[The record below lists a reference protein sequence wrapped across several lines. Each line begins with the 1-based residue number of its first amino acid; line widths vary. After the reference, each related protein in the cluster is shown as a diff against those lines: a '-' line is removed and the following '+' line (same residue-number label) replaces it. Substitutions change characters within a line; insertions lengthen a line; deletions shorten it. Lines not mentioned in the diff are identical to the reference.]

1 MSWFGEQLEERKAK
15 DNELFEGAFQ
25 DLSSVVM
32 PSAGREKMENS
43 REESQSA
50 IEAILKYL
58 HVKIVEVPEEIKDL
72 NDQIE
77 YMLRPTGAMRRRI
90 ELTDTWYKD
99 SINPILA
106 AKKDGTVVALL
117 PSRTS
122 GYSYFDKEK
131 GRRVRVTKKVAEEFE
146 GDAYCFYRAFPLKS
160 LNIKDLVIFMAK
172 SLSFWDYAYVA
183 ALTLAVSLIGLITPY
198 ATQMI
203 FSSVIPAGVSFYVL
217 PMAILVVTSLV
228 ASNLFGICNTIL
240 DAKIEKKLSIAVKS
254 ASMARLLLLPAGF
267 FKTYSSGELSKRL
280 ENMDTLSKM
289 LQDTLMNTGLTA
301 VFSIVYVVQIT
312 RYSKALA
319 VTAVA
324 ILLLNL
330 VYTMVSSILQLGY
343 SRKRL
348 VANARLN
355 GMVFALFSGIQ
366 KIKLSGSEKRM
377 FGRWAKTYRTSA
389 DLEYNPPM
397 IIRLAPVFS
406 VVFTFGNLL
415 VLYYIAAVTGVSA
428 ADYMA
433 FTTSYGLVS
442 TAIMGLSSITNVISD
457 IKPAMEMVEPIMK
470 TMPEVEENKKAVTK
484 LNGSI
489 ELSNISFQYS
499 QGSPKIIDNLSLKI
513 RPNQYVAIVGK
524 TGCGKSTLMRILLG
538 FEKPQT
544 GSVYFDGKDLN
555 SLDVK
560 SVRRNIGVVMQN
572 SSLFAGDIYSNI
584 VVSAPWLGLDDAWE
598 AARMAGIAEDIQRM
612 PMNMHTVISEG
623 SGGISGGQKQRIMI
637 ARAIAPKPKIIMFD
651 EATSALDNITQ
662 KQVAESLSG
671 LRSTRIVIAH
681 RLSTIKQC
689 DRIIY
694 LENGKIAEDGTFDQ
708 LVGLN
713 GKFAELVKRQMV

>member
-1 MSWFGEQLEERKAK
+1 MSWFGEQLEERKTK

-32 PSAGREKMENS
+32 PSAGRQKMEDS
-43 REESQSA
+43 IEESQSA

-58 HVKIVEVPEEIKDL
+58 HVKIAEVPEEIKDL

-77 YMLRPTGAMRRRI
+77 YMLRPTGVMRRRV

-122 GYSYFDKEK
+122 GYSYFDKQR
-131 GRRVRVTKKVAEEFE
+131 GRRIRVTKKVAEDFE
-146 GDAYCFYRAFPLKS
+146 TDAYCFYRAFPLKS
-160 LNIKDLVIFMAK
+160 LNIKDLVVFMAK

-228 ASNLFGICNTIL
+228 ASNLFGICNTVL
-240 DAKIEKKLSIAVKS
+240 DTKIEKKLSVAVKS

-267 FKTYSSGELSKRL
+267 FKSYSSGELSKRL
-280 ENMDTLSKM
+280 ESMDILTKM
-289 LQDTLMNTGLTA
+289 LQDTIMNTGLTA

-319 VTAVA
+319 VAAVA

-348 VANARLN
+348 AANAKLS

-377 FGRWAKTYRTSA
+377 FGRWAKTYKTSA
-389 DLEYNPPM
+389 DLEYNPPI
-397 IIRLAPVFS
+397 IIRLAPVFT
-406 VVFTFGNLL
+406 VIFTFGNLL

-499 QGSPKIIDNLSLKI
+499 PDGPKIIDNLSLKI

-544 GSVYFDGKDLN
+544 G
-555 SLDVK
+555 
-560 SVRRNIGVVMQN
+560 IG
-572 SSLFAGDIYSNI
+572 LF
-584 VVSAPWLGLDDAWE
+584 
-598 AARMAGIAEDIQRM
+598 
-612 PMNMHTVISEG
+612 
-623 SGGISGGQKQRIMI
+623 
-637 ARAIAPKPKIIMFD
+637 
-651 EATSALDNITQ
+651 
-662 KQVAESLSG
+662 
-671 LRSTRIVIAH
+671 
-681 RLSTIKQC
+681 
-689 DRIIY
+689 
-694 LENGKIAEDGTFDQ
+694 
-708 LVGLN
+708 
-713 GKFAELVKRQMV
+713 

>member
-117 PSRTS
+117 PSHTS
-122 GYSYFDKEK
+122 GYSYFDKQK
-131 GRRVRVTKKVAEEFE
+131 DRRVRVTKKVAEEFE

-183 ALTLAVSLIGLITPY
+183 VLTLVVSLIGLITPY
-198 ATQMI
+198 ATQII

-228 ASNLFGICNTIL
+228 ANNLFGICNTIL

-348 VANARLN
+348 AANARLN

-389 DLEYNPPM
+389 DLEYNPPI

>member
-32 PSAGREKMENS
+32 PSAGRQKMEDS
-43 REESQSA
+43 IEESQSA

-58 HVKIVEVPEEIKDL
+58 HVKIAEVPEEIKDL

-77 YMLRPTGAMRRRI
+77 YMLRPIGVMRRRV
-90 ELTDTWYKD
+90 ELTDTWYRD

-122 GYSYFDKEK
+122 GYSYFDKQR
-131 GRRVRVTKKVAEEFE
+131 GRRIRVTKKVAEDFE
-146 GDAYCFYRAFPLKS
+146 TDAYCFYRAFPLKS
-160 LNIKDLVIFMAK
+160 LNIKDLVVFMAK

-228 ASNLFGICNTIL
+228 ANNLFGICNTVL
-240 DAKIEKKLSIAVKS
+240 DTKIEKKLSVAVKS

-267 FKTYSSGELSKRL
+267 FKSYSSGELSKRL
-280 ENMDTLSKM
+280 ESMDTLTKM
-289 LQDTLMNTGLTA
+289 LQDTIMNAGLTA

-312 RYSKALA
+312 RYSRALA
-319 VTAVA
+319 VAAVA

-348 VANARLN
+348 AASAKLS

-377 FGRWAKTYRTSA
+377 FGRWAKTYKTSA
-389 DLEYNPPM
+389 DLEYNPPI
-397 IIRLAPVFS
+397 IIRLAPVFT
-406 VVFTFGNLL
+406 VIFTFGNLL

-499 QGSPKIIDNLSLKI
+499 PDGPKIIDNLSLKI

-544 GSVYFDGKDLN
+544 GSVYFDGKDLD

-584 VVSAPWLGLDDAWE
+584 VVSAPWLDLEDAWE

-662 KQVAESLSG
+662 KQVSESLSG

-694 LENGKIAEDGTFDQ
+694 LEDGKIAEDGTFDQ
-708 LVGLN
+708 LVALN
-713 GKFAELVKRQMV
+713 GKFAELVRRQMI

>member
-1 MSWFGEQLEERKAK
+1 
-15 DNELFEGAFQ
+15 
-25 DLSSVVM
+25 
-32 PSAGREKMENS
+32 
-43 REESQSA
+43 
-50 IEAILKYL
+50 
-58 HVKIVEVPEEIKDL
+58 
-72 NDQIE
+72 
-77 YMLRPTGAMRRRI
+77 
-90 ELTDTWYKD
+90 
-99 SINPILA
+99 
-106 AKKDGTVVALL
+106 
-117 PSRTS
+117 
-122 GYSYFDKEK
+122 
-131 GRRVRVTKKVAEEFE
+131 
-146 GDAYCFYRAFPLKS
+146 
-160 LNIKDLVIFMAK
+160 
-172 SLSFWDYAYVA
+172 
-183 ALTLAVSLIGLITPY
+183 
-198 ATQMI
+198 MI

-228 ASNLFGICNTIL
+228 ANNLFGICNTVL
-240 DAKIEKKLSIAVKS
+240 DTKIEKKLSVAVKS

-267 FKTYSSGELSKRL
+267 FKSYSSGELSKRL
-280 ENMDTLSKM
+280 ESMDTLTKM
-289 LQDTLMNTGLTA
+289 LQDTIMNTGLTA

-319 VTAVA
+319 VAAVA

-348 VANARLN
+348 AASAKLS

-377 FGRWAKTYRTSA
+377 FGRWAKTYKTSA
-389 DLEYNPPM
+389 DLEYNPPI
-397 IIRLAPVFS
+397 IIRLAPVFT
-406 VVFTFGNLL
+406 VIFTFGNLL

-499 QGSPKIIDNLSLKI
+499 PDGPKIIDNLSLKI

-544 GSVYFDGKDLN
+544 GSVYFDGKDLD

-584 VVSAPWLGLDDAWE
+584 VVSAPWLDLEDAWE

-662 KQVAESLSG
+662 KQVSESLSG

-694 LENGKIAEDGTFDQ
+694 LEDGKIAEDGTFDQ
-708 LVGLN
+708 LVALN
-713 GKFAELVKRQMV
+713 GKFAELVRRQMI

>member
-1 MSWFGEQLEERKAK
+1 
-15 DNELFEGAFQ
+15 
-25 DLSSVVM
+25 
-32 PSAGREKMENS
+32 MEDS
-43 REESQSA
+43 IEESQSA

-58 HVKIVEVPEEIKDL
+58 HVKIAEVPEEIKDL

-77 YMLRPTGAMRRRI
+77 YMLRPIGVMRRRV
-90 ELTDTWYKD
+90 ELTDTWYRD

-117 PSRTS
+117 HSRTS
-122 GYSYFDKEK
+122 GYSYFDKQR
-131 GRRVRVTKKVAEEFE
+131 GRRIRVTKKVAEDFE
-146 GDAYCFYRAFPLKS
+146 TDAYCFYRAFPLKS
-160 LNIKDLVIFMAK
+160 LNIKDLVVFMAK

-228 ASNLFGICNTIL
+228 ANNLFGICNTVL
-240 DAKIEKKLSIAVKS
+240 DTKIEKKLSVAVKS

-267 FKTYSSGELSKRL
+267 FKSYSSGELSKRL
-280 ENMDTLSKM
+280 ESMDTLTKM
-289 LQDTLMNTGLTA
+289 LQDTIMNTGLTA

-319 VTAVA
+319 VAAVA

-348 VANARLN
+348 AASAKLS

-377 FGRWAKTYRTSA
+377 FGRWAKTYKTSA
-389 DLEYNPPM
+389 DLEYNPPI
-397 IIRLAPVFS
+397 IIRLAPVFT
-406 VVFTFGNLL
+406 VIFTFGNLL

-499 QGSPKIIDNLSLKI
+499 PDGPKIIDNLSLKI

-544 GSVYFDGKDLN
+544 GSVYFDGKDLD

-584 VVSAPWLGLDDAWE
+584 VVSAPWLDLEDAWE

-662 KQVAESLSG
+662 KQVSESLSG

-694 LENGKIAEDGTFDQ
+694 LEDGKIAEDGTFDQ
-708 LVGLN
+708 LVALN
-713 GKFAELVKRQMV
+713 GKFAELVRRQMI